1 MSLDLAQ
8 NEDQL
13 NMPLIWNILLMVQV
27 ISVWVVYPILIVYY
41 ESNENDGLVSV
52 LYARVTLIEEEDLA
66 VHASSRADVH
76 RADPGD
82 SADLLLAQRC
92 KAVKVTLYST

>member
-8 NEDQL
+8 NEDSL

-52 LYARVTLIEEEDLA
+52 CAIKSFR
-66 VHASSRADVH
+66 
-76 RADPGD
+76 G
-82 SADLLLAQRC
+82 
-92 KAVKVTLYST
+92 

>member
-8 NEDQL
+8 NEDSL
-13 NMPLIWNILLMVQV
+13 NMPLIWNILLIVQV

-52 LYARVTLIEEEDLA
+52 
-66 VHASSRADVH
+66 
-76 RADPGD
+76 
-82 SADLLLAQRC
+82 C
-92 KAVKVTLYST
+92 TLYLL

>member
-8 NEDQL
+8 NEDSL
-13 NMPLIWNILLMVQV
+13 NMPLIWNLLLMVQV

-52 LYARVTLIEEEDLA
+52 CAIKSFR
-66 VHASSRADVH
+66 
-76 RADPGD
+76 G
-82 SADLLLAQRC
+82 
-92 KAVKVTLYST
+92 

>member
-52 LYARVTLIEEEDLA
+52 LCARVTPIEEEDLA

-76 RADPGD
+76 CADPGD
-82 SADLLLAQRC
+82 GADLLLAQRC
-92 KAVKVTLYST
+92 KNVKVTLYST

>member
-8 NEDQL
+8 NEDSL
-13 NMPLIWNILLMVQV
+13 NMPLIWNLLLMVQV

-52 LYARVTLIEEEDLA
+52 CVCSMKTYR
-66 VHASSRADVH
+66 
-76 RADPGD
+76 G
-82 SADLLLAQRC
+82 
-92 KAVKVTLYST
+92 

>member
-8 NEDQL
+8 NEDSL

-41 ESNENDGLVSV
+41 ESNENDGLVS
-52 LYARVTLIEEEDLA
+52 LCFEIF
-66 VHASSRADVH
+66 
-76 RADPGD
+76 
-82 SADLLLAQRC
+82 
-92 KAVKVTLYST
+92 